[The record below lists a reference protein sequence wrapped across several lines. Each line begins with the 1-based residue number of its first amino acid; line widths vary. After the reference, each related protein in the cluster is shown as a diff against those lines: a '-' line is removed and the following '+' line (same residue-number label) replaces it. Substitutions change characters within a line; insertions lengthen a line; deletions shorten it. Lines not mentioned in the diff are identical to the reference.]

1 MEIKT
6 VALTFPEDCNIIVGQ
21 SHFIKSVEDISEIT
35 VSSVP
40 GIEYGL
46 AFCEA
51 SGPCLIRREGNNDE
65 LIESAVS
72 CAGAVGAGHSFYLII
87 RNAFPINVLNA
98 LKSCQEVAGIYCA
111 TANPLQILTAE
122 SKQGVGIVGIIDGS
136 SPKGVESDN
145 DREERKALLR
155 KFGYKL

>member
-6 VALTFPEDCNIIVGQ
+6 VDLTFPEDCNIIVGQ
-21 SHFIKSVEDISEIT
+21 SHFIKSVEDISEIM

-40 GIEYGL
+40 GIKYGL

-51 SGPCLIRREGNNDE
+51 SGPCLIRREGNSDD

-72 CAGAVGAGHSFYLII
+72 CAGAVGAGHSFFLII

-98 LKSCQEVAGIYCA
+98 LKNCQEVAGIYCA
-111 TANPLQILTAE
+111 TANPLQVLTAE
-122 SKQGVGIVGIIDGS
+122 SKQGVGIVGVIDGF

-145 DREERKALLR
+145 DCEERKVLLR